1 MQPSQLWSPDSVG
14 GKDIYRYN
22 FLWPMKILPFYGE
35 RTDSKMLLLAPGPTA
50 SDGSEYLNLGSGVKP
65 SSLWARQTLWTVTTE
80 NKLFLCKIPF
90 SILNSQH
97 AEVILATIS

>member
-1 MQPSQLWSPDSVG
+1 MHPSQLQSPDSVG
-14 GKDIYRYN
+14 DKDIYRRN
-22 FLWPMKILPFYGE
+22 FLWPRKILPFYGE
-35 RTDSKMLLLAPGPTA
+35 RTGSKMLLAPGPTA

-80 NKLFLCKIPF
+80 NKLFLCNIPF